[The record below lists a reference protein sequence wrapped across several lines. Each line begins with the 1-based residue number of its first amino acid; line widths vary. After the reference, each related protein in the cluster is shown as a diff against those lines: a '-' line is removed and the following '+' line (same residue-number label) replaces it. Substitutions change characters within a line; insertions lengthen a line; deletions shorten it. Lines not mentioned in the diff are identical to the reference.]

1 MAPLAGKVVVVT
13 GASAGIGR
21 ELAER
26 LVAKDVVVVGAA
38 RDLDRLKQIPGIDP
52 VRCDVAVPD
61 DRAALIEGAIE
72 RHGRVD
78 ALVNNAGLGW
88 QGRFDEMPADRIEY
102 LYAVN
107 VVGLIDLCHRVVP
120 HMIDRG

>member
-1 MAPLAGKVVVVT
+1 MARLAGKVVVVP

-26 LVAKDVVVVGAA
+26 LVRKDAVVVGAA

-52 VRCDVAVPD
+52 VRADVAVAD
-61 DRAALIEGAIE
+61 DRAALIDGAIE

-88 QGRFDEMPADRIEY
+88 QGRFDEMPPDRIEY

-107 VVGLIDLCHRVVP
+107 VIGL
-120 HMIDRG
+120 